1 MISNEQLITN
11 FEAKKKQLVDEANSY
26 ASDMS
31 VPLKVSIELYAQID
45 RLDYAIRQLRKRKM
59 EVCDE

>member
-26 ASDMS
+26 ASDMKKHGFIWIPS
-31 VPLKVSIELYAQID
+31 STTTTGKHCAFYGKGVQK
-45 RLDYAIRQLRKRKM
+45 
-59 EVCDE
+59 